1 MPIQLFAKQRKQF
14 SFSMLVFVLS
24 NLLLL
29 SAAVAQTFPPASS
42 CTSKDLTLVGA
53 NLTGGNVCNSCTP
66 GTQLTRTLSLSINN
80 TTGSTRTSFAFWGTL
95 EIYDGNTGLLKS
107 STSITGCNGPLPPS
121 SISTLTFN
129 NITYGCG
136 DLLQITNLYLA
147 WTDASPN
154 STCPLNPSTINPKC
168 GTLPA
173 IQVNAGVNGSF
184 AVTNLHCYGAN
195 TGAINLTPTGGTA
208 PYTYSWTASNGGV
221 VPAGQATNKDLTG
234 LVAGTY
240 SVIIKDANNCV
251 ITKSRDITGP
261 TTALALGTCSKTDAS
276 CAGGDG
282 SVTAGTVANA
292 VGTVSYSWKNAAN
305 TVVGTVASVSNLPA
319 GNYTLTV
326 SDDCSSQTCSV
337 TINSPTKLSTPTA
350 TPTAPACGQTNGTV
364 QITNYDNTLAYT
376 LNQGNTVISS
386 TPSNTGLFTG
396 VAPGTYTVVA
406 SKTGNC
412 PATSTNVVVNNPPS
426 NLTAPTASATSPAC
440 GQTNGTVQI
449 TNYDNTLAYT
459 LNQGNTVISSTP
471 SNTGLFTGVAPGT

>member
-168 GTLPA
+168 GTL
-173 IQVNAGVNGSF
+173 
-184 AVTNLHCYGAN
+184 C
-195 TGAINLTPTGGTA
+195 
-208 PYTYSWTASNGGV
+208 
-221 VPAGQATNKDLTG
+221 
-234 LVAGTY
+234 
-240 SVIIKDANNCV
+240 
-251 ITKSRDITGP
+251 
-261 TTALALGTCSKTDAS
+261 
-276 CAGGDG
+276 
-282 SVTAGTVANA
+282 
-292 VGTVSYSWKNAAN
+292 
-305 TVVGTVASVSNLPA
+305 
-319 GNYTLTV
+319 GN
-326 SDDCSSQTCSV
+326 
-337 TINSPTKLSTPTA
+337 
-350 TPTAPACGQTNGTV
+350 
-364 QITNYDNTLAYT
+364 
-376 LNQGNTVISS
+376 
-386 TPSNTGLFTG
+386 
-396 VAPGTYTVVA
+396 
-406 SKTGNC
+406 
-412 PATSTNVVVNNPPS
+412 
-426 NLTAPTASATSPAC
+426 
-440 GQTNGTVQI
+440 
-449 TNYDNTLAYT
+449 
-459 LNQGNTVISSTP
+459 
-471 SNTGLFTGVAPGT
+471 